1 MISGELGAY
10 AIDLGQ
16 RPLPTDV
23 IHSAKRCFVDGMA
36 AIISG
41 AVNPPATLM
50 IEALVEELDHGG
62 AQIIPSGRRA
72 PVRTAAL
79 INGAAAHTM
88 EVDDIYR
95 DAVYHPGLFQACFFV
110 NKQYHNGRC
119 AIDREF
125 YHCHYSR
132 MI

>member
-10 AIDLGQ
+10 AIDLGE
-16 RPLPTDV
+16 RSLPNEV

-88 EVDDIYR
+88 EVDDGSVLR
-95 DAVYHPGLFQACFFV
+95 LD
-110 NKQYHNGRC
+110 
-119 AIDREF
+119 
-125 YHCHYSR
+125 
-132 MI
+132 